1 MRRESATKVTTL
13 AVRTKAGQFERT
25 RAQDAMLRY
34 AAGWAVHTPG
44 KTMKPVSRWAVLAL
58 LMSAPLAAQNVSAV
72 KPMVAPNVGAVAIDY
87 KQQWEK
93 EREKNQ
99 QLRQDNARLQSQLAE
114 WTRKGGSLV
123 HAYCETP
130 TMSVNS
136 VGARSDCAAN
146 GYGCE
151 PVSGLCRTVVRSSDQ
166 CAPGFLMDVDH
177 CVPQPR

>member
-1 MRRESATKVTTL
+1 MNRI
-13 AVRTKAGQFERT
+13 
-25 RAQDAMLRY
+25 
-34 AAGWAVHTPG
+34 
-44 KTMKPVSRWAVLAL
+44 SRWALLAL
-58 LMSAPLAAQNVSAV
+58 LVAAPLSAQNVGTV
-72 KPMVAPNVGAVAIDY
+72 RPMAAPNINAIQVDY

-99 QLRQDNARLQSQLAE
+99 QLRAENATLQGQLAE

-136 VGARSDCAAN
+136 AGAHNDCAAN

-151 PVSGLCRTVVRSSDQ
+151 PVSGLCRTVARSSMD